1 MKVDRLPSGARTS
14 LSPRLQILSLTLVL
28 SLLQSCASFRGP
40 AYKLSQ
46 ENEETFNE
54 PLSSPS
60 IKRPDTFQTVSEPQ
74 STSNLVQSNIKL
86 SKAPK
91 LVTQE
96 EYEEAREL
104 VIPALSSDLVGK
116 QSYSDL
122 PISAFINEI
131 YGNQLGLNFVIN
143 PSIDAASD
151 LVTLR
156 LSQKMNQ
163 RDLFVLASNTLRRYG
178 VSYYIDENVLIFDY
192 AKSSSFEE
200 TPLIMSGTALPEVP
214 SGNRPI
220 FFVYTMTSAQSQSA
234 NGILRELF
242 TGKDLEVTNDPTRNA
257 LILKGS
263 SHRVKDAIEVIRLLD
278 RPSLADKQSQ
288 IITPSV
294 SKPSELAASL
304 EQVLDAEGF
313 FMQQGGRNSVIKLL
327 PLDAAGQLVVFANS
341 KEVMNYIVEWSEK
354 LEQRRQNEVQNGLFV
369 YRAQNTQA
377 QYIVNLLSNLGMANG
392 VRGTSSDEGEQQTG
406 TSQSRTSQN
415 SSRDNSLVAE
425 GRLAVDEQLNQILFS
440 GSAKSW
446 LKMLEMIEQLDK
458 PSPSVLVEIV
468 LAEVVLSETETS
480 AISWLHSN
488 ARNLTGGFT
497 SQFNTSGLQM
507 TFNTADTV
515 SGVLNFLYNN
525 TRTTV
530 RSRPRVMVKSGRE
543 ANIEVGRRVPIVSTN
558 VQSTATSDA
567 NIIQSVVYQETGVLL
582 NIKPVVHAT
591 GFVEIELSQELSDA
605 QTNTSSGIDSPI
617 ISTRKIETTLT
628 LRDGAGVV
636 FGGLISSNNTDG
648 ENGVPVISKLPLIG
662 NLFKGDSLANDR
674 TELMVMIIPYILD
687 NANEVESVS
696 DEIRANRKELLDKLE
711 E

>member
-14 LSPRLQILSLTLVL
+14 ISPRLQVLSLALVL

-46 ENEETFNE
+46 ENEDSFNE
-54 PLSSPS
+54 PLTSPS
-60 IKRPDTFQTVSEPQ
+60 IKQNEPVSPVG
-74 STSNLVQSNIKL
+74 STDSSSRADKPNIKV
-86 SKAPK
+86 SVAPK
-91 LVTQE
+91 LVSQE

-104 VIPALSSDLVGK
+104 VIPALSSDFVGK
-116 QSYSDL
+116 QTYSDL
-122 PISAFINEI
+122 PIPAFINEI

-143 PSIDAASD
+143 PSIEAASD

-156 LSQKMNQ
+156 LSQKMSQ
-163 RDLFVLASNTLRRYG
+163 RDLFILASNTLRQYG
-178 VSYYIDENVLIFDY
+178 VSYYIEDNALIFDY
-192 AKSSSFEE
+192 AQSSSFEE
-200 TPLIMSGTALPEVP
+200 TPLIMSGVALPEVP
-214 SGNRPI
+214 PGNRPV
-220 FFVYTMTSAQSQSA
+220 FFVYTMTSTQSLSV

-263 SHRVKDAIEVIRLLD
+263 SHKVKDAIEVIRLLD

-304 EQVLDAEGF
+304 EQVLQAEGF
-313 FMQQGGRNSVIKLL
+313 FMQQGGQNSVIKLL

-341 KEVMNYIVEWSEK
+341 KEVMHYLVEWSEK

-377 QYIVNLLSNLGMANG
+377 EYIVSLLSNLGMANG
-392 VRGTSSDEGEQQTG
+392 VMSSNSERNER
-406 TSQSRTSQN
+406 QSSSTQSKTSQN
-415 SSRDNSLVAE
+415 SSSDNPLAE

-446 LKMLEMIEQLDK
+446 LNMLEMIKQLDK

-488 ARNLTGGFT
+488 ARNLTGGFS
-497 SQFNTSGLQM
+497 SQFNTSGLQL

-515 SGVLNFLYNN
+515 NGVLNFLYNN
-525 TRTTV
+525 TKTTV
-530 RSRPRVMVKSGRE
+530 RSRPRVMVKSGKE

-558 VQSTATSDA
+558 VQSTVSSDA

-582 NIKPVVHAT
+582 NIKPIVHAT

-662 NLFKGDSLANDR
+662 NLFKGDNLTNDR

-687 NANEVESVS
+687 NANEVESIS
-696 DEIRANRKELLDKLE
+696 DEIRANRKELLEKLE

>member
-1 MKVDRLPSGARTS
+1 MKVERLPGDAMASIS
-14 LSPRLQILSLTLVL
+14 CKINVLSVTLILSLM
-28 SLLQSCASFRGP
+28 QGCASFRGP

-46 ENEETFNE
+46 ENESSFNA
-54 PLSSPS
+54 PLNSSSITQNYSVSSINGTESTASPS
-60 IKRPDTFQTVSEPQ
+60 ETNV
-74 STSNLVQSNIKL
+74 KL
-86 SKAPK
+86 SVAPK
-91 LVTQE
+91 LVSQD
-96 EYEEAREL
+96 EYEKAQEL
-104 VIPALSSDLVGK
+104 VIPELSSAFVGK
-116 QSYSDL
+116 QAYSDL
-122 PISAFINEI
+122 PIPAFINEI
-131 YGNQLGLNFVIN
+131 YGNQLGLNFVVN
-143 PSIDAASD
+143 PSIEAASD

-163 RDLFVLASNTLRRYG
+163 RDLFSLASNTLRRYG
-178 VSYYIDENVLIFDY
+178 VSYYIDDNVLIFDY

-200 TPLIMSGTALPEVP
+200 TPLIMSGSALPEVP
-214 SGNRPI
+214 PGNRPV
-220 FFVYTMTSAQSQSA
+220 FFVYTMTTAQSQGA
-234 NGILRELF
+234 NSILRQLF
-242 TGKDLEVTNDPTRNA
+242 TSKDLEVTNDPTRNA

-263 SHRVKDAIEVIRLLD
+263 SHRVQDAIEVIRLLD
-278 RPSLADKQSQ
+278 RPSLADKQSL

-304 EQVLDAEGF
+304 EQVLEAEGF
-313 FMQQGGRNSVIKLL
+313 FMRTGGANSVIKLL

-341 KEVMNYIVEWSEK
+341 KEVMQYITEWSDK
-354 LEQRRQNEVQNGLFV
+354 LEQRRQTEVQDGLFV

-377 QYIVNLLSNLGMANG
+377 QYIVNLLSSLGLANG
-392 VRGTSSDEGEQQTG
+392 STSSRPGESEQQLDSTQ
-406 TSQSRTSQN
+406 TNLN
-415 SSRDNSLVAE
+415 SSRRSENSLAD

-440 GSAKSW
+440 GSAKRW

-468 LAEVVLSETETS
+468 LAEVVLSENETS

-497 SQFNTSGLQM
+497 SRFSTSGLQL

-515 SGVLNFLYNN
+515 NGVLNFLYNN
-525 TRTTV
+525 TKTTV
-530 RSRPRVMVKSGRE
+530 RSRPRVMVKSGKE

-605 QTNTSSGIDSPI
+605 QTNNSSGIDSPI

-648 ENGVPVISKLPLIG
+648 ENGVPVVSKLPLIG
-662 NLFKGDSLANDR
+662 NLFRGDSLTNER

-687 NANEVESVS
+687 DSNEIESIS
-696 DEIRANRKELLDKLE
+696 DEIKTNRQELLDKLE
-711 E
+711 D